1 MSLSDFSTLT
11 QNIETLVDAEQL
23 KAKLALGRP
32 LRVKLGV
39 DPTRP
44 DLTFGHMVVFNKL
57 RQFQDAGHQAVL
69 IIGDFTTLIGDPSGR
84 SSTRPVLTAEE
95 IKVNAQTYVEQA
107 FRVLDPEKTEVRYN
121 SEWFGKQSFFDC
133 LCLARRM
140 TVARMLERDDF
151 AKRYAAKTP
160 ISIIEFLYPLLQGYD
175 SLMLNADVELGG
187 TDQTFNLLVGRQ
199 IQKEEGKPEQ
209 VVMTLP
215 LLVGLDGVK
224 KMIKSLGNYIAFN
237 DSPKDIFGKVMSIGD
252 DAMWTYY
259 RLLLCANEAEITAM
273 KNEHP
278 MLMKKQ
284 LAERLVDKVCG
295 EAKGKFE
302 REQFEKVFS
311 KGDVPDTMPEFAWG
325 KISALYTA
333 LHNSTGAV
341 AAAIMA
347 NTPAAVSKPS
357 EVAASYKILKEQ
369 EAFEA
374 KLYDL
379 MSATKLAPFASKKEC
394 RRMIEQGAVKVNE
407 EKVNDVNFSIKKP
420 TEPVI
425 VQAGKRNFF
434 KILP

>member
-1 MSLSDFSTLT
+1 MALSDFPKLV
-11 QNIETLVDAEQL
+11 QNVETLVDLDQL
-23 KAKLALGRP
+23 KARLALGRQ

-84 SSTRPVLTAEE
+84 SSTRPVLTEDE
-95 IKVNAQTYVEQA
+95 IKENAKTYVNQA
-107 FRVLDPEKTEVRYN
+107 FRILDPTKTEVHFN

-133 LCLARRM
+133 LKLARQM

-151 AKRYAAKTP
+151 AKRYASNTP

-187 TDQTFNLLVGRQ
+187 TDQTFNLLVGRA
-199 IQKEEGKPEQ
+199 IQKDAGKPEQ
-209 VVMTLP
+209 IIMTLP
-215 LLVGLDGVK
+215 LLVGTDGVK
-224 KMIKSLGNYIAFN
+224 KMSKSYGNYIAFN
-237 DSPKDIFGKVMSIGD
+237 DTPKDIFGKVMSIGD

-259 RLLLCANEAEITAM
+259 RLLLCTGEEEIAAM
-273 KNEHP
+273 RNEHP

-295 EAKGKFE
+295 AGKGTFE

-311 KGDVPDTMPEFAWG
+311 KGDIPDTMPEFAW
-325 KISALYTA
+325 SAL
-333 LHNSTGAV
+333 V
-341 AAAIMA
+341 
-347 NTPAAVSKPS
+347 PFEVSV
-357 EVAASYKILKEQ
+357 EVEGRTRFQITSYGIKDASIPPTR
-369 EAFEA
+369 FTT
-374 KLYDL
+374 YDL
-379 MSATKLAPFASKKEC
+379 AIIMFNTKLPAFPSKKEC
-394 RRMIEQGAVKVNE
+394 RRMIEQGAVKVIRDGNE
-407 EKVNDVNFSIKKP
+407 EKVSDVNYGLKKFDKP
-420 TEPVI
+420 II

-434 KILP
+434 KILPE

>member
-1 MSLSDFSTLT
+1 MSLSDFDKLV
-11 QNIETLVDAEQL
+11 QNVETLVDADQL
-23 KAKLALGRP
+23 KARLALGRP

-95 IKVNAQTYVEQA
+95 IKENAKTYVEQA
-107 FRVLDPEKTEVRYN
+107 YRVLDPAKTEVRYN

-133 LCLARRM
+133 LKLARQM

-151 AKRYAAKTP
+151 AKRYASKTP

-187 TDQTFNLLVGRQ
+187 MDQTFNLLVGRQ
-199 IQKEEGKPEQ
+199 IQKDAGKPEQ
-209 VVMTLP
+209 IIMTLP
-215 LLVGLDGVK
+215 LLVGTDGVK
-224 KMIKSLGNYIAFN
+224 KMSKSYGNYIAFN
-237 DSPKDIFGKVMSIGD
+237 DTPKDIFGKVMSVGD

-259 RLLLCANEAEITAM
+259 KLLLCMTSAEIEAM
-273 KNEHP
+273 KKEHP

-295 EAKGKFE
+295 EGKGKFE

-325 KISALYTA
+325 ALSTTA
-333 LHNSTGAV
+333 
-341 AAAIMA
+341 
-347 NTPAAVSKPS
+347 
-357 EVAASYKILKEQ
+357 
-369 EAFEA
+369 EA
-374 KLYDL
+374 KVYDL
-379 MSATKLAPFASKKEC
+379 MAATKLAPFASKKEC
-394 RRMIEQGAVKVNE
+394 RRMIEQGAVKIIRDGTE
-407 EKVNDVNFSIKKP
+407 EKVSDVNFTLPKP
-420 TEPVI
+420 GKPVI